1 MNCVGRDFRDHRII
15 EWSRLEETN
24 SNAWLWTGSLM
35 NWCVLLPPIKSQIV
49 FQNFGHLVWP
59 AAGGGIINM
68 IIIIVDI
75 ILIIYPQDS
84 LLIFACTEDSLA
96 LLLEIWALIPVPV
109 KCQLSTDIF
118 LTLTRYSSGQSGMRW
133 YILSAI
139 LLGIKCYFLK
149 SYVKTSWRCVIYFCH
164 CHKALSPSSLL
175 MGQRLQFWII
185 FICPCWNLAFQNNT
199 ERALVLN

>member
-1 MNCVGRDFRDHRII
+1 MAADRVIDELVCSAPTYKISNCV
-15 EWSRLEETN
+15 SK
-24 SNAWLWTGSLM
+24 LWPLGLTCCCWWDYYYDNYYCWYYSYYLPSG
-35 NWCVLLPPIKSQIV
+35 LLANLCI
-49 FQNFGHLVWP
+49 
-59 AAGGGIINM
+59 
-68 IIIIVDI
+68 
-75 ILIIYPQDS
+75 
-84 LLIFACTEDSLA
+84 LA

-109 KCQLSTDIF
+109 KCQFSTDIF

-185 FICPCWNLAFQNNT
+185 FICPCWNLAFQNKT
-199 ERALVLN
+199 ERVLVLN